1 MIKYFQCFNKVE
13 DQFDKISYL
22 ETLGLTILLIWNLY
36 MILRPAKDA
45 ADGGDRLGSSER
57 GVCCCRTMKNRHRQE
72 DCEQADEN
80 AVYTSDSRGSDEA
93 GEGTYEK
100 PFKTVM
106 KGVKHVGKEPFPPIY
121 VDVKPDSDA
130 AKRGAKYELIAKA
143 QLKKVTKL
151 WQQEINVR
159 NLAAR
164 AALSRV
170 SPAGQAAEELRRELA
185 AANNRITELQQERER
200 RDYVDKI
207 RKALASDQGGDWIIL
222 EGQLVDLFSEKKTKH
237 GVVRM
242 SDFPA
247 MMNKLL
253 ATPKKH
259 GLSVP
264 EPSQYKTML
273 RRYDQSGYGRLTID
287 EWMKLASEEVFKK
300 FL

>member
-1 MIKYFQCFNKVE
+1 MYTEGVVLVFLAVWNIVCLVTR
-13 DQFDKISYL
+13 DKISQA
-22 ETLGLTILLIWNLY
+22 GS
-36 MILRPAKDA
+36 
-45 ADGGDRLGSSER
+45 GGDRLGSSER
-57 GVCCCRTMKNRHRQE
+57 GWCCGTMKNRHEETGPADR
-72 DCEQADEN
+72 DEN

-93 GEGTYEK
+93 GEGTYEE

-106 KGVKHVGKEPFPPIY
+106 KAMKHVGKEPFPPIY
-121 VDVKPDSDA
+121 VDAKPDSDA
-130 AKRGAKYELIAKA
+130 AKSGAKYELIAKA

-151 WQQEINVR
+151 WQQEVKKDKTAKR
-159 NLAAR
+159 LAAEAAMAR
-164 AALSRV
+164 A
-170 SPAGQAAEELRRELA
+170 PAPVGGVTMEGELRRELA
-185 AANNRITELQQERER
+185 AAHNTINELQQERER

-222 EGQLVDLFSEKKTKH
+222 EGQLVDLFSEKKTRH

-264 EPSQYKTML
+264 EPSQYKALL
-273 RRYDQSGYGRLTID
+273 RKYDQSGYQRLTID
-287 EWMKLASEEVFKK
+287 EWIKLASEEVFKK

>member
-36 MILRPAKDA
+36 MILRPQKMNA

-121 VDVKPDSDA
+121 IDVKPDSDA

-207 RKALASDQGGDWIIL
+207 RKAMASEENGDKILL
-222 EGQLVDLFSEKKTKH
+222 EGHLVDLFFARRTQL
-237 GVVRM
+237 GVVGLAE
-242 SDFPA
+242 FTA
-247 MMNKLL
+247 MMNQLL

-264 EPSQYKTML
+264 TKAEYKTL
-273 RRYDQSGYGRLTID
+273 
-287 EWMKLASEEVFKK
+287 FKK
-300 FL
+300 YDPRGCLLYTSDAADE